1 MKNKKGIKDD
11 RKIAIYSRKS
21 KYTGKGESTQNQ
33 IEACKR
39 KIALA
44 FEDVDLEND
53 VIIFEDEGFTGYNTN
68 RPDYQKMIK
77 MIKSKEIKAV
87 AFYKLDRISRNVSDF
102 SNLLLQLDNYDV
114 AFLSAT
120 ESIENV
126 SPSGRAMMFMI
137 SVFAQLERDTIAERI
152 RDNMHELAKTGRWL
166 GGNAPTGYKSKQIEY
181 VAIDGKKRKLF
192 QLDDVIEEK
201 KIVTTLFYKMLELRS
216 QTKMETF
223 TIQNNMKTKTGRN
236 FSRWGLK
243 NILTNPVYA
252 VADQDTLDYFR
263 KTGIEIYADEK
274 DFDGEHGMM
283 VYNKTEK
290 KSNVVV
296 KKHVT
301 DWIVSVGK
309 HQGFIPGKIW
319 VEVQGILERNSDM
332 KYRKPSTSNAVLS
345 GILRCSHCG
354 TFMRPK
360 LKNKTI
366 DEQGRKR
373 FDYMCEL
380 KDKSK
385 KDKCQC
391 RNINGLEA
399 DDLVLAEIRKLVI
412 PTSKFYQALKKLSSD
427 AFNKDYRDNQELKT
441 LKSLIYKNE
450 TNISLLLDRI
460 KFVDVSLIDELSKEI
475 KELKEANNQLG
486 KQVKALTNNSY
497 DEISDKETAE
507 LLLSIIDT
515 YLTSFDTLD
524 LNSKRTMIKLL
535 VSSITSDG
543 ENVTLNFLGARN
555 TKGEKIP
562 TGTDYKRNFDVFPKP
577 EEKSGRPQSLRG
589 H

>member
-223 TIQNNMKTKTGRN
+223 TIQNNMKTKTGKN